1 MNRASNGTKTMK
13 TIQATAAATLLAL
26 SAAACEHGLTDV
38 NNNPN
43 VPTDVPTALLIRP
56 SITGSAAFLG
66 VGMSWNHAGLW
77 AQHVAQIQYTDED
90 QYVVRD
96 GSVQA
101 FWDSWYDGPLKDIQM
116 MIEKARATNRP
127 NEEAVGLIL
136 KSWNFGALTDLYG
149 DAPYSEAL
157 QGEAGNFTPAY
168 DTQQEIYN
176 GLFADLRSAAE
187 MIAPGG
193 TGFGAA
199 DLIYAGDMARWQKF
213 ANSLRLRNAIHLTNV
228 DAAKARQEF
237 EAGMAGPGGVFTS
250 NAEEARLVYLA
261 SSPNRNPFFENQ
273 VTRNDH
279 RISKAMVDRLQATSD
294 PRLPIYANPIQ
305 DDGVSYVGH
314 QNGVAHGVALT
325 SRSRVGDW
333 FTSATSPVFFMRH
346 AEVLFIRA
354 EAAQRGWAA
363 GGTAR
368 DLYEAAVTASMR
380 QYGISDA
387 AITTFLAQPSVNFD
401 AAADK
406 LELIA
411 TQKWV
416 ALYGQGHEAFTE
428 WRRTGHPELVAG
440 PDNLNNDRI
449 PRRLPYPALEQSLN
463 GASYTTAVSRQGDIT
478 INGRVWW
485 DRD

>member
-1 MNRASNGTKTMK
+1 
-13 TIQATAAATLLAL
+13 
-26 SAAACEHGLTDV
+26 
-38 NNNPN
+38 
-43 VPTDVPTALLIRP
+43 
-56 SITGSAAFLG
+56 
-66 VGMSWNHAGLW
+66 
-77 AQHVAQIQYTDED
+77 
-90 QYVVRD
+90 
-96 GSVQA
+96 
-101 FWDSWYDGPLKDIQM
+101 
-116 MIEKARATNRP
+116 
-127 NEEAVGLIL
+127 
-136 KSWNFGALTDLYG
+136 
-149 DAPYSEAL
+149 
-157 QGEAGNFTPAY
+157 
-168 DTQQEIYN
+168 
-176 GLFADLRSAAE
+176 
-187 MIAPGG
+187 
-193 TGFGAA
+193 
-199 DLIYAGDMARWQKF
+199 MARWQKF